1 MPRGVRLHCLSC
13 LVAGLKPWQ
22 VPASVRHDLP
32 MTSELYDPEHIAR
45 FYDDYGDLE
54 WSRLEAT
61 LHGRAIH
68 ATHTAALER
77 HLPAAARVLEIGA
90 GPGRFTIELARL
102 GATVVATDIS
112 PVQLDAH
119 GQRLAELP
127 AESAVVERHLAD
139 VSDLS
144 AFGDADY
151 DGVVA
156 YGGPISYVFER
167 APRALAEIHRVLKPG
182 GVAFLSV
189 MSTLGASRIF
199 RSAIAALAEEHG
211 VELVVDQVLATGDLH
226 DERVADRH
234 RCRMYRSHQI
244 TGLVA
249 DAGLEVLGVSA
260 SNFLFAELDQ
270 PELSEKLVAELL
282 AHEVEVCREPGVV
295 DAGSHIIVVARRPAS
310 ADE

>member
-1 MPRGVRLHCLSC
+1 M
-13 LVAGLKPWQ
+13 
-22 VPASVRHDLP
+22 ASA
-32 MTSELYDPEHIAR
+32 LYDPEHIAR

-77 HLPAAARVLEIGA
+77 HLPVAARVLEVGA

-102 GATVVATDIS
+102 GASVVATDIS
-112 PVQLDAH
+112 PVQLEAH
-119 GQRLAELP
+119 RSRLADLP
-127 AESAVVERHLAD
+127 AESAVVERRLAD

-144 AFGDADY
+144 VFGAAYYDAL
-151 DGVVA
+151 VA

-189 MSTLGASRIF
+189 MSTLGATRIF
-199 RSAIAALAEEHG
+199 RGAIAALAEQHG
-211 VELVVDQVLATGDLH
+211 VVPIVDQVLATGDLH
-226 DERVADRH
+226 DDRVADSGH

-249 DAGLEVLGVSA
+249 GAGLDVLEVSA
-260 SNFLFAELDQ
+260 ANFLFAELDQ
-270 PELSEKLVAELL
+270 PALPEVLAVELL
-282 AHEVEVCREPGVV
+282 TREVELCREPGVV
-295 DAGSHIIVVARRPAS
+295 DAGSHIIVVARKPAS
-310 ADE
+310 ASV